1 MCMMSKTA
9 TPAAPELP
17 PERAAMKLPDNGQTA
32 TAAGRRT
39 SDRVQS
45 AASTILT
52 SGQGVLQ
59 SGQTQGKTL
68 LGQ

>member
-1 MCMMSKTA
+1 MCMFSKPA

-17 PERAAMKLPDNGQTA
+17 PEPAAMKLPDGGQA
-32 TAAGRRT
+32 V
-39 SDRVQS
+39 SS
-45 AASTILT
+45 AARRVVDNVRSRTNTILT
-52 SGQGVLQ
+52 SGQGVME